1 MIFFGT
7 STFSIHVLD
16 KLQELDI
23 VPDFIVTVPDKPAG
37 RKLTMTPPPVKIWA
51 NENNIKCLQFEKLD
65 DQAVTALKDLGDSDV
80 FIVASYGKIIP
91 QAVLDIPLHG
101 CLNIHPSLLPK
112 LRGATPLQ
120 TSILQDMQET
130 GVTIIKMDAKMD
142 HGPIVAIHEEKIN
155 PWPVNIIDLEK
166 KLAQKGAELVAEIL
180 PKYIAGTTKLIE
192 QDHEL
197 ATFTKKIVKEEGL
210 IDSNII
216 DKNGEIAGEDGYIVY
231 LKYQALYEWPGLYFF
246 MNAEKNGADVRVK
259 VKEAKWDDT
268 NSTFSILKVT
278 PEGKNEMTWKDF
290 LNHISS

>member
-16 KLQELDI
+16 KLKELDI

-37 RKLTMTPPPVKIWA
+37 RKLTLTPPPVKIWA

-65 DQAVTALKDLGDSDV
+65 DQAVTTLKDLDDSDI

-91 QAVLDIPLHG
+91 QGVLDIPLHG
-101 CLNIHPSLLPK
+101 CLNVHPSLLPK

-120 TSILQDMQET
+120 TSILHDMRET

-142 HGPIVAIHEEKIN
+142 HGPIVAMHEEKIN
-155 PWPVNIIDLEK
+155 PWPMNIIDLEK
-166 KLAQKGAELVAEIL
+166 KLAQKGAELVAEVL
-180 PKYIAGTTKLIE
+180 PKYIASKAKLIE
-192 QDHEL
+192 QDHES
-197 ATFTKKIVKEEGL
+197 ATFTKKIAKEDGL
-210 IDSNII
+210 IESEII
-216 DKNGEIAGEDGYIVY
+216 DYEGKVAGDAGYTTY
-231 LKYQALYEWPGLYFF
+231 LKYQALFEWPGLYFF

-268 NSTFSILKVT
+268 DSTFSILKVT

-290 LNHISS
+290 LNYISS

>member
-16 KLQELDI
+16 KLKELDI

-37 RKLTMTPPPVKIWA
+37 RKLTLTPPPVKIWA

-65 DQAVTALKDLGDSDV
+65 DQAVAALKDLDDSDV

-91 QAVLDIPLHG
+91 QSVLDIPLHG
-101 CLNIHPSLLPK
+101 CLNVHPSLLPK

-142 HGPIVAIHEEKIN
+142 HGPIVAVHEEKIN
-155 PWPVNIIDLEK
+155 PWPINIIDLEK
-166 KLAQKGAELVAEIL
+166 KLALKGAELITEAL
-180 PKYIAGTTKLIE
+180 PKYIAGTAKLIE
-192 QDHEL
+192 QDHGS
-197 ATFTKKIVKEEGL
+197 ATFTKKIVKEDGL
-210 IDSNII
+210 IESEII
-216 DKNGEIAGEDGYIVY
+216 DHDGNIAGDKGYATY

-246 MNAEKNGADVRVK
+246 MNTKEDSAGVRVK
-259 VKEAKWDDT
+259 IKEAKWDDT
-268 NSTFSILKVT
+268 DSTFSILKVT

-290 LNHISS
+290 LNYINN